1 MRNLMEE
8 KKKITEEYRNTF
20 LKKYSEILDKNRK
33 DISDT
38 KKTGSFGIEVL
49 EKLKAG
55 FSGSEERLLNM
66 DGAQRIQL
74 AEIWSRD
81 AKNLLDFY
89 KDEPGY
95 QSVLKDLDEMITYWK
110 QQLDVVTEKI
120 QKAEQSEN
128 KDGKNDEMKKLE
140 AQRDEIYKSAS

>member
-1 MRNLMEE
+1 MKNLIEE
-8 KKKITEEYRNTF
+8 KKKISEEYRNTF

-33 DISDT
+33 EISDN

-81 AKNLLDFY
+81 AKDLLDFY

-95 QSVLKDLDEMITYWK
+95 QSVLKDYDDMLSYWK
-110 QQLDVVTEKI
+110 QQLNIVTEKM
-120 QKAEQSEN
+120 QKVEQSEN
-128 KDGKNDEMKKLE
+128 TDDKDNEMKKLQTE
-140 AQRDEIYKSAS
+140 RDKIFTKAS

>member
-1 MRNLMEE
+1 MKNLIEE
-8 KKKITEEYRNTF
+8 KKKISEEYRNTF

-33 DISDT
+33 EISDN

-81 AKNLLDFY
+81 AKDLLDFY

-95 QSVLKDLDEMITYWK
+95 QSVLKDYDDMISYWK
-110 QQLDVVTEKI
+110 QQLNIVTEKM
-120 QKAEQSEN
+120 QKVEQSEN
-128 KDGKNDEMKKLE
+128 TDDKDNEMKKLE
-140 AQRDEIYKSAS
+140 TERDKIFTKAS

>member
-1 MRNLMEE
+1 MKNLIEE
-8 KKKITEEYRNTF
+8 KKKISEEYRNTF

-33 DISDT
+33 EISDN
-38 KKTGSFGIEVL
+38 KKTGRFGIEVL

-81 AKNLLDFY
+81 AKDLLDFY

-95 QSVLKDLDEMITYWK
+95 QSVLKDYDDMISYWK
-110 QQLDVVTEKI
+110 QQLNIVTEKM
-120 QKAEQSEN
+120 QKVEQSEN
-128 KDGKNDEMKKLE
+128 TDDKDNEMKKLE
-140 AQRDEIYKSAS
+140 TERDKIFTKAS